1 MSQPFADRF
10 DAEVAKGFIR
20 ANDRLTGLPQYL
32 GLRIVDVGPGTL
44 RAEMAVREDL
54 LTPFKTMHG
63 GVISAV
69 CDHVLGCVCYPL
81 MARGQWAATT
91 EFKLNLLAPVTQGV
105 LAAQATVCRCR
116 RRSPWCGSRSR
127 TKNAS
132 SHSRREPSPSAT
144 PRAEP
149 RLIIVFSLLRCGT
162 LSSSR
167 RRSSKAVQAA
177 SGRKDWRA
185 RELRSSRECRCS
197 RSSCCAQVPS

>member
-91 EFKLNLLAPVTQGV
+91 GFKLNLLAPVTQGV
-105 LAAQATVCRCR
+105 LAAQATVV
-116 RRSPWCGSRSR
+116 SM
-127 TKNAS
+127 
-132 SHSRREPSPSAT
+132 
-144 PRAEP
+144 
-149 RLIIVFSLLRCGT
+149 
-162 LSSSR
+162 
-167 RRSSKAVQAA
+167 SKALAVVRIEVANEERLVA
-177 SGRKDWRA
+177 
-185 RELRSSRECRCS
+185 L
-197 RSSCCAQVPS
+197 AQGTVTIRDPKG

>member
-54 LTPFKTMHG
+54 LTPFKTLHG
-63 GVISAV
+63 GVLSAV

-105 LAAQATVCRCR
+105 LAAQATVV
-116 RRSPWCGSRSR
+116 SM
-127 TKNAS
+127 
-132 SHSRREPSPSAT
+132 
-144 PRAEP
+144 
-149 RLIIVFSLLRCGT
+149 
-162 LSSSR
+162 
-167 RRSSKAVQAA
+167 SKALAVVRIEVANEERLVA
-177 SGRKDWRA
+177 
-185 RELRSSRECRCS
+185 L
-197 RSSCCAQVPS
+197 AQGTVTIRDPKG